1 MVYWMSTQ
9 EVFENSTTTSFL
21 DAQLN
26 RVDYSMKGV
35 RFLEPDA
42 LDPVTKIFQNEES
55 EPLTKGYAVEP
66 DSVPKNL
73 CWHSG
78 NRHIPD
84 VVKCAAASLLVSQK
98 VRDII
103 DAIEPGVHQLLPVDV
118 FRPKAL
124 KEGTGPFARY
134 YWLVVCQRID
144 SVDPLHTTYERLGRN
159 RDGVWELN
167 GDPTMR
173 IVFSKSSIAGR
184 HIWIDPYVV
193 GGLQVSNT
201 LGEALAAAK
210 LVGVGLKQVEEV

>member
-35 RFLEPDA
+35 RFLELDA
-42 LDPVTKIFQNEES
+42 LDPVIKIFQNEES

-124 KEGTGPFARY
+124 KEGTGPFARCASGSTALIPCARRMSA
-134 YWLVVCQRID
+134 WGATKTGCGD
-144 SVDPLHTTYERLGRN
+144 SVASP
-159 RDGVWELN
+159 
-167 GDPTMR
+167 R
-173 IVFSKSSIAGR
+173 IK
-184 HIWIDPYVV
+184 
-193 GGLQVSNT
+193 
-201 LGEALAAAK
+201 
-210 LVGVGLKQVEEV
+210 